1 MTNDGVFQS
10 TTVNATYAL
19 SPTFVRDNL
28 YLLAFVQ
35 ANGTKDVN
43 KGVKIK
49 LGNAINTTSIQDLP
63 SKNPQWS
70 AYPNPSN
77 SEFFLQTADG
87 FTDATGY
94 TVFNAMGQI
103 MAQGALLDNGTSSRV
118 RISTLDWANG
128 LYTVQLTQGDQPLTQ
143 PRKIM
148 VRH

>member
-1 MTNDGVFQS
+1 
-10 TTVNATYAL
+10 
-19 SPTFVRDNL
+19 DNL

-63 SKNPQWS
+63 VNNTQWS
-70 AYPNPSN
+70 VYPNPSN
-77 SEFFLQTADG
+77 IEFFLQTADG
-87 FTDATGY
+87 FNDATGY

-103 MAQGALLDNGTSSRV
+103 MAQGTLLDNGTSSTV
-118 RISTLDWANG
+118 RISTLEWANG
-128 LYTVQLTQGDQPLTQ
+128 LYTVQLTHGDQPLTQ